1 VPLSDETDSARTIFA
16 TTQWTVVLASAES
29 QAPGAS
35 AALTHLCQTYWKPLF
50 GYVRQRGYPVHEAQD
65 LVQDFFVYLLEKRVL
80 AHADRTRG
88 RFRTFLLT
96 CLQNFLTSAYRHA
109 NTQRRGGDVEVVPLD
124 SQAIDEME
132 RASTRAGSDPVEAFD
147 AAWAQAVFDRAIA
160 RLRTEADDRG
170 RVLELA
176 APRALLRS
184 ADDHR
189 CEAEAAPHEERAR
202 ALRPAEL
209 VRGDRAE
216 VGVERR
222 ERDGHV
228 ADGRARVDVHEDRP
242 FAQGRADVGHRL
254 ERADLVVRQL
264 HAHERG
270 VGPHRVDDLVS

>member
-170 RVLELA
+170 RRDLLENLSAFLTGESPDREMEKCA
-176 APRALLRS
+176 AVASRLGVSLSMVKTAISRLRQRFRALLREEV
-184 ADDHR
+184 A
-189 CEAEAAPHEERAR
+189 ATVAAPDEVDEELQHLRRMLLITLGQNGAAVPPAR
-202 ALRPAEL
+202 
-209 VRGDRAE
+209 
-216 VGVERR
+216 
-222 ERDGHV
+222 
-228 ADGRARVDVHEDRP
+228 
-242 FAQGRADVGHRL
+242 
-254 ERADLVVRQL
+254 
-264 HAHERG
+264 
-270 VGPHRVDDLVS
+270 S